1 MPAAGGLCW
10 RSQRYTGST
19 EELRLGINDVEAGA
33 VKRAVIGAILLWCA
47 AVVHGQ
53 TGAAQPG
60 AGPRGLAAGEKV
72 ELKGTIER
80 VQITPGQGTPFLEV
94 KDEKGTVKVYL
105 GSMRYLLEQNFSP
118 KAGSKV
124 VVKGFKSE
132 TGIVARTVEMP
143 AEKQSIE
150 LRSED
155 GMPLWRMGGRGAG
168 KK

>member
-1 MPAAGGLCW
+1 MNRAAIATIWLLCGGVL
-10 RSQRYTGST
+10 
-19 EELRLGINDVEAGA
+19 N
-33 VKRAVIGAILLWCA
+33 
-47 AVVHGQ
+47 GQ
-53 TGAAQPG
+53 TGTAQPG
-60 AGPRGLAAGEKV
+60 PGPHGFAVSEKV
-72 ELKGTIER
+72 EIKGTIER
-80 VQITPGQGTPFLEV
+80 VQITPGQGMPFLEV
-94 KDEKGTVKVYL
+94 KDEKGMVKVYL
-105 GSMRYLLEQNFSP
+105 GSMRYLMEKNFSP

-155 GMPLWRMGGRGAG
+155 GMPLWRMGGRGSG